1 MIDYREP
8 KETKAFTVPTAAKVM
23 DEAQGVVEHIVAVM
37 GNLDRVGDII
47 HPGAFS
53 KSLQDR
59 GLKVKV
65 LDHHNTSSALNIVG
79 KPIAIKELTR
89 EELPPELLTQFP
101 EATGALWATTQ
112 FLVDTPEGAGIFAR
126 IKAGACDQYSIGYD
140 PIVADYS
147 TVEKDGVKSSV
158 RNLREIRLW
167 EYSPVVFG
175 ANPATNT
182 ISAKDA
188 KPADEAKVKPGD
200 DETEDEFMGR
210 CIPAMVEEGREQEQ
224 AVAMCA
230 SMFEEGTKDDDE
242 EKRKRRRRKLPA
254 AGTGAVH
261 AVVLDSA
268 GKSVDVVQFQGENA
282 WDAIVNH
289 YSLDIVEEG
298 LLLDWLENRH
308 KTDAPIGQKAGRRV
322 RKEKLEEARAAMATL
337 ADFLK
342 WADYDESETPDEGDD
357 EKKPKAAAGP
367 DLHPRQKQAMIE
379 RLKLEL
385 TEV

>member
-1 MIDYREP
+1 MIEYREP
-8 KETKAFTVPTAAKVM
+8 KETKSFTVPTEAKVM
-23 DEAQGVVEHIVAVM
+23 DEAQGIVEHIVAVM

-79 KPIAIKELTR
+79 KPIALKELTR
-89 EELPPELLTQFP
+89 DELPPELLAQFP

-167 EYSPVVFG
+167 EYSAVVFG

-182 ISAKDA
+182 LSAKDA
-188 KPADEAKVKPGD
+188 AAVESKVKPGD
-200 DETEDEFMGR
+200 DESEDEFMGR
-210 CIPAMVEEGREQEQ
+210 CVPVMIDEGNEQDQ
-224 AVAMCA
+224 AVAMCV
-230 SMFEEGTKDDDE
+230 SMFNEGTKDDDE

-254 AGTGAVH
+254 AGTGNRPSGQSPFVA
-261 AVVLDSA
+261 LDE
-268 GKSVDVVQFQGENA
+268 GPKEGDPP
-282 WDAIVNH
+282 
-289 YSLDIVEEG
+289 EE
-298 LLLDWLENRH
+298 H
-308 KTDAPIGQKAGRRV
+308 KAGRRV
-322 RKEKLEEARAAMATL
+322 RKAELDKARQAVATL

-342 WADYDESETPDEGDD
+342 WADYDESEASDEDD
-357 EKKPKAAAGP
+357 EEKPEKSAAGP
-367 DLHPRQKQAMIE
+367 DLHPRQKQAMLE
-379 RLKLEL
+379 RLRIEL

>member
-89 EELPPELLTQFP
+89 EELPPELLAQFP

-175 ANPATNT
+175 ANPATST
-182 ISAKDA
+182 LSAKDA
-188 KPADEAKVKPGD
+188 KPGDEAKVKPGD
-200 DETEDEFMGR
+200 DESEDDFMGR
-210 CIPAMVEEGREQEQ
+210 CVPAMIDEGREQDQ
-224 AVAMCA
+224 AVAMCI
-230 SMFEEGTKDDDE
+230 SMFAEGTKDDDE

-268 GKSVDVVQFQGENA
+268 DPPAEA
-282 WDAIVNH
+282 
-289 YSLDIVEEG
+289 
-298 LLLDWLENRH
+298 
-308 KTDAPIGQKAGRRV
+308 KAGRRV
-322 RKEKLEEARAAMATL
+322 RKAKLEEARAAMATL